1 MKAAI
6 VFVLLFATVLCRP
19 VKRSSSSSSESSE
32 EVVKPAPVLRKA
44 PAELPQ
50 VASVQNV
57 GAGTASDESSDED
70 ETEGADPTSDPTA
83 DSTASTD
90 SADSDESKDSTD
102 SDETEESESGEA
114 DTTAAPP
121 TAEPTVEP
129 TLAPTEAPIYDD
141 GRGDSMGYPG
151 DYKKSI
157 IYVDTNNIE
166 KGPSTYKSYG
176 KMDEGMYAGKKVSV
190 YNTGLGN
197 EIEKTLKVFKA
208 LQVHDFMEE
217 DTSTPEVESQGLDA
231 SSGTAQEPSLRQ
243 AHIDK
248 ASQDSGPHESPESQ
262 GAESLE
268 EEEAESAS
276 TSASDA
282 TSESTSSASSN
293 GTSESTSA
301 SDETDSSNSSEEA
314 TATPGAADSDSA
326 GSDESQES
334 DSDSAEEAVTEAAIT
349 TDAPVVINA

>member
-6 VFVLLFATVLCRP
+6 VFALLFATVLCRP

-44 PAELPQ
+44 LVDLTQ

-70 ETEGADPTSDPTA
+70 ETEGADPTSDPTV
-83 DSTASTD
+83 DSTSSTD
-90 SADSDESKDSTD
+90 SADSDESKDSTGSTD
-102 SDETEESESGEA
+102 SDDTEESESGEA

-157 IYVDTNNIE
+157 YVDTNNIE
-166 KGPSTYKSYG
+166 KGPSPYKYYG
-176 KMDEGMYAGKKVSV
+176 KMNEGMYAGKKVSV
-190 YNTGLGN
+190 YDTGLGN
-197 EIEKTLKVFKA
+197 EIEKTLTVFKA
-208 LQVHDFMEE
+208 LQVHDLMEE
-217 DTSTPEVESQGLDA
+217 DTSTPEVESQGLDV
-231 SSGTAQEPSLRQ
+231 SSGTAEEPSLRQ
-243 AHIDK
+243 VHVDE
-248 ASQDSGPHESPESQ
+248 ASQDTGPSESPESQ

-276 TSASDA
+276 ASASDV
-282 TSESTSSASSN
+282 TSESTSSASSD

-314 TATPGAADSDSA
+314 TATPGAADSD
-326 GSDESQES
+326 ESQES
-334 DSDSAEEAVTEAAIT
+334 DSNSAEEAATEATID
-349 TDAPVVINA
+349 TDAPVVIVA